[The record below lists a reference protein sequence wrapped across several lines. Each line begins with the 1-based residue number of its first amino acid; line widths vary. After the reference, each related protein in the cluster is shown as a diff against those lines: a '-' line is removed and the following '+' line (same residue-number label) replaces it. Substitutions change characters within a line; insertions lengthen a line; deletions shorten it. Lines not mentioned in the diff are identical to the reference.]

1 MTQYHEAYLKALRN
15 KRKGNLW
22 RDVFILTLIAL
33 FFIIVGFGIIW
44 WLSRNIE
51 KIDTKIST
59 GISNQPTAVVDRETI
74 PVDVA
79 ELMGGQYLKSKKV
92 PVLMYHYVR
101 EMPGDDDPLG
111 QTLSVT
117 PEEFD
122 NQMAYLQEQGFESIT
137 LDDFYGGQVPDN
149 PIIITFDDGYK
160 DAYEKAYPI
169 LQKYGMKGTFYIVVN
184 FVDEDLYLTWD
195 QIKEMQAGGMAFG
208 SHTMNHANMAS
219 KTMTDTRKMYELIQS
234 KKILEQELGTTVNNF
249 CYPGGQATTKT
260 VDQVYDA
267 EYKTA
272 TSTRMGVAQKGI
284 YWLWTPRLRIKND
297 SNIGYLIQK
306 YS

>member
-1 MTQYHEAYLKALRN
+1 MTQYHEAYIKALR
-15 KRKGNLW
+15 KKQKGIFW
-22 RDVFILTLIAL
+22 RDALILTCIAL
-33 FFIIVGFGIIW
+33 VFIIVGFGTLWI
-44 WLSRNIE
+44 LSRNI
-51 KIDTKIST
+51 
-59 GISNQPTAVVDRETI
+59 SNVPLSPGTSNKSATVVDRKTI

-79 ELMGGQYLKSKKV
+79 ELMGGQYLKTKKI
-92 PVLMYHYVR
+92 PILMYHYVR

-122 NQMAYLQEQGFESIT
+122 NQMSYLQRMGYNSIS
-137 LDDFYGGQVPDN
+137 LDDFYSGNVSDN
-149 PIIITFDDGYK
+149 PVIITFDDGYA
-160 DAYEKAYPI
+160 DAYKEAYPI
-169 LQKYGMKGTFYIVVN
+169 LHKYGLKGTFYIVVN
-184 FVDEDLYLTWD
+184 FVDKDLYLTWD
-195 QIKEMQAGGMAFG
+195 QIKEMQTGGMAFG
-208 SHTMNHANMAS
+208 SHTMNHANLAS
-219 KTMTDTRKMYELIQS
+219 ETLTDTRKMFELTQS
-234 KKILEQELGTTVNNF
+234 KKILEQKIGVAINNF

-267 EYKTA
+267 GYKTA

-297 SNIGYLIQK
+297 SSLGYLIEK